1 MDCLRPFY
9 LNQTTPPV
17 GPTNTV
23 SQAFFSGDES
33 RLFTTVKGDLTK
45 NNTGFFSVFPVTN
58 EDGPSGASL
67 ASQDV
72 RSSLDGTAVLFG
84 SAIIPGTSN
93 VFVTDASFGGAV
105 LSVDSST
112 NKATVTAKQA
122 ISGQK
127 STCWAAF
134 SQTSKSVF
142 VTDVGVNHLVEMST
156 TDAKILNT
164 AELSNGDPGLID
176 LRAAGDFVYALS
188 PGNGTTSAAMTVF
201 NAAANK
207 QAQHFNLSQFGV
219 NRNAQGLAL
228 LE

>member
-1 MDCLRPFY
+1 M
-9 LNQTTPPV
+9 
-17 GPTNTV
+17 
-23 SQAFFSGDES
+23 
-33 RLFTTVKGDLTK
+33 
-45 NNTGFFSVFPVTN
+45 
-58 EDGPSGASL
+58 
-67 ASQDV
+67 
-72 RSSLDGTAVLFG
+72 
-84 SAIIPGTSN
+84 
-93 VFVTDASFGGAV
+93 

-112 NKATVTAKQA
+112 NQATVTAKQA

-127 STCWAAF
+127 ATCWAAF
-134 SQTSKSVF
+134 SQTRKSVF
-142 VTDVGVNHLVEMST
+142 VTDVGVNHLIEMST

-207 QAQHFNLSQFGV
+207 QTQHFNLSQFGA